1 MPNKRTG
8 PDFLDQKA
16 KKKKKKKH
24 NPFEGQKIKVDGKWV
39 ERTPSNSP
47 GGKP

>member
-1 MPNKRTG
+1 MPNSRTG
-8 PDFLDQKA
+8 QDYLDTQE
-16 KKKKKKKH
+16 KKKKKKKY
-24 NPFEGQKIKVDGKWV
+24 NPFDGQKIKINGKWV

>member
-1 MPNKRTG
+1 MPNSRTG
-8 PDFLDQKA
+8 QDYLDTQE
-16 KKKKKKKH
+16 KKNKKKKH
-24 NPFEGQKIKVDGKWV
+24 NPFEGQKIKINGKWV